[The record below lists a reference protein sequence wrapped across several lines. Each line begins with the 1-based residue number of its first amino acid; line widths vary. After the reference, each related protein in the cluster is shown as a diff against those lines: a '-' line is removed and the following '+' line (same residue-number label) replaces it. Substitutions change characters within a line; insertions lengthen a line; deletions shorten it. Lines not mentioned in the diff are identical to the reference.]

1 MQGRCQDGGVSADQ
15 ASEQQPLGSLLSDR
29 VATAWPVVIVPAAV
43 VVLAALAGLV
53 AGQLATLVVGITVM
67 TLLASLVVHRIT
79 RGRHRW
85 VTACVVT
92 VVALSLLGLG
102 SLRLRGAHPEP
113 RPATVPVASGPV
125 PPAQLPARSNAGH
138 QFTQQQV
145 NGTHDFRGADLRGA
159 QFIRLDLRGV
169 DFSGANAAGASFF
182 GSRLDRAS
190 FRGAD
195 LGGAIFTQTCLR
207 NATMRGADLTG
218 AVATDA
224 DVSSVDLT
232 AADIALTAAW
242 PRPDAA
248 SPTCG

>member
-1 MQGRCQDGGVSADQ
+1 MA
-15 ASEQQPLGSLLSDR
+15 
-29 VATAWPVVIVPAAV
+29 
-43 VVLAALAGLV
+43 
-53 AGQLATLVVGITVM
+53 
-67 TLLASLVVHRIT
+67 
-79 RGRHRW
+79 
-85 VTACVVT
+85 
-92 VVALSLLGLG
+92 
-102 SLRLRGAHPEP
+102 
-113 RPATVPVASGPV
+113 VASGPV
-125 PPAQLPARSNAGH
+125 LPAQPSARSNAGH

-159 QFIRLDLRGV
+159 QFVRLDLRGV
-169 DFSGANAAGASFF
+169 DFSGANAAGASFS

-224 DVSSVDLT
+224 DVSGADLT
-232 AADIALTAAW
+232 AADTALAATW

-248 SPTCG
+248 SPACG

>member
-1 MQGRCQDGGVSADQ
+1 MVIA
-15 ASEQQPLGSLLSDR
+15 P
-29 VATAWPVVIVPAAV
+29 ATA

-67 TLLASLVVHRIT
+67 TLLVSLVVHHVT

-85 VTACVVT
+85 MTACVVT

-102 SLRLRGAHPEP
+102 FLKLRRDHQEP
-113 RPATVPVASGPV
+113 RPATVPVVSGPV
-125 PPAQLPARSNAGH
+125 SPAQPPARSNAGH

-145 NGTHDFRGADLRGA
+145 NRTHDFRGADLRGA

-195 LGGAIFTQTCLR
+195 LGGAIFTQTCLH
-207 NATMRGADLTG
+207 NATMRGADITG

-224 DVSSVDLT
+224 DASSVDLT
-232 AADIALTAAW
+232 TTDTALAADW

-248 SPTCG
+248 SPACG